1 MKTRWDTDVKVGLFI
16 ILGAITLAIGV
27 SIIGKFKWGKPEGY
41 TVTATFE
48 SVSGIEQDSPVRMAG
63 VRVGQVEKVFLKDGL
78 ANVVIRLVPEAVV
91 REDSQIGV
99 AAMGMLGEKYIEIT
113 SGSRNSPA
121 VRPGG
126 IVQGT
131 EMVSLE
137 KLIGQFSA
145 IAVDVKAVSEALRKF
160 FGDAEGKSQLNDLVA
175 RFDTMAQVITE
186 TVAENRAGLKGAVAG
201 VDGVAH
207 RAEKLIADNEQDVRE
222 VVRNLR
228 ETTGTLKAE
237 VASLAE
243 KVKKATDSVST
254 TVEGAGRDFHDG
266 MGEIRQA
273 AARIGE
279 TAESLRQVIEKARR
293 GEGTIGK
300 LLNDDT
306 VLTNLNETFA
316 TLNSIAKKMEA
327 GEGTLGK
334 LITDD
339 AAYTSLTSAF
349 GSIEKFIKKSDDMKL
364 KIGYRGEYLQETAD
378 IKSYFTLRV
387 EPTDDKFYLIEAV
400 DDPSGNYALT
410 TTTIDETIDGE
421 THQVVTRREE
431 VDDSL
436 KFTVLVGKRFS
447 DIALKG
453 GMIESTGGVAAD
465 WMPWNGKL
473 RFSAEAFD
481 FNRTDA
487 DMHLKLTG
495 TWNVYRDLFVN
506 LGVDDILEG
515 DRRSFFAGAG
525 LLFSDQDIKYLFG
538 LSGLAN

>member
-41 TVTATFE
+41 TITATFE
-48 SVSGIEQDSPVRMAG
+48 SVSGIERDSPVRMAG

-78 ANVVIRLVPEAVV
+78 ANVVIRIVPEAVV

-99 AAMGMLGEKYIEIT
+99 TSMGMLGEKYIEIT
-113 SGSRNSPA
+113 SGSRSSPA
-121 VRPGG
+121 VKPGG
-126 IVQGT
+126 IVKGT

-137 KLIGQFSA
+137 KLISQFSE
-145 IAVDVKAVSEALRKF
+145 IAVDIKAVSQALRNF
-160 FGDAEGKSQLNDLVA
+160 FGETEGKSPLNDLVA
-175 RFDTMAQVITE
+175 RFDKMAAVITD
-186 TVAENRAGLKGAVAG
+186 TISENRAGLKDAVKG
-201 VDGVAH
+201 VDGVAR

-228 ETTGTLKAE
+228 ETTGTLRAE
-237 VASLAE
+237 VAALAE
-243 KVKKATDSVST
+243 KLKKATDTVST
-254 TVEGAGRDFHDG
+254 TVEGAGKDFHDG
-266 MGEIRQA
+266 IGEIKQA

-306 VLTNLNETFA
+306 VLNNLNETFA
-316 TLNSIAKKMEA
+316 SLSSIAKKMED
-327 GEGTLGK
+327 GQGTLGK
-334 LITDD
+334 LLTDD

-349 GSIEKFIKKSDDMKL
+349 GSIEKFIKKSDDIKL
-364 KIGYRGEYLQETAD
+364 KIGYRGEYLLDPSDT
-378 IKSYFTLRV
+378 KSYFTLRI

-400 DDPSGNYALT
+400 DDPSGNYTRT
-410 TTTIDETIDGE
+410 TTTTDETIDGE
-421 THQVVTRREE
+421 THQVVKQEE
-431 VDDSL
+431 EIDDDL
-436 KFTVLVGKRFS
+436 KFTVLVGKRF
-447 DIALKG
+447 DDFALKG

-465 WMPWNGKL
+465 WMPGN
-473 RFSAEAFD
+473 RRIRVSAEAFD
-481 FNRTDA
+481 FNRPDG
-487 DMHLKLTG
+487 DLHLKLSG
-495 TWNVYRDLFVN
+495 TWNVYRDLFLN
-506 LGVDDILEG
+506 IGVDDILEE

-538 LSGLAN
+538 LSGFTK